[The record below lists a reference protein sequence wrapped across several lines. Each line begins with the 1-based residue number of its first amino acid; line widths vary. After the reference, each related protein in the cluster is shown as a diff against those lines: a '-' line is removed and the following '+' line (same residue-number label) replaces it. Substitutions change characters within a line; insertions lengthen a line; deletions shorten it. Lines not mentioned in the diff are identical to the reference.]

1 MKIMLLMWLP
11 LVFVLGVLGY
21 VSVLDLKTR
30 RVANR
35 VWIFAY
41 PIGCAMTLASV
52 AFNLVG
58 ASVVLV
64 SLGVSLFLGS
74 VLFCSGFYGSAD
86 AKALIFIGLTL
97 PAIPFT
103 FSPPLGV
110 SALPIVLAVFCN
122 SAILSLIWPLAIF
135 VLNLKDLAK
144 GKPLFEGIQ
153 LTLRQKVWLLFTAR
167 RIPLTKLG
175 GLGYFPAET
184 VVVQEECDGKPARKL
199 LRFVKAEANLKKH
212 FNTLKEHNEL
222 YPNGVLASPT
232 IPTMIFFTLALVI
245 APFGNLI
252 FLVASTLFGVI

>member
-1 MKIMLLMWLP
+1 
-11 LVFVLGVLGY
+11 LGY
-21 VSVLDLKTR
+21 VSVLDFKTR

-41 PIGCAMTLASV
+41 PVGCAMTLVSV
-52 AFNLVG
+52 AFNFVG

-64 SLGVSLFLGS
+64 SLVVSLFLGS

-110 SALPIVLAVFCN
+110 SALSIVLAVFCN
-122 SAILSLIWPLAIF
+122 SAILSLIWPIAIF

-167 RIPLTKLG
+167 CIPLTKLG

-184 VVVQEECDGKPARKL
+184 VVIQEEGDGKPARKL
-199 LRFVKAEANLKKH
+199 LRFVKAETNLKKYID
-212 FNTLKEHNEL
+212 NLKEHSEL
-222 YPNGVLASPT
+222 YQNGVFASPT
-232 IPTMIFFTLALVI
+232 IPTMIFFTLALAI

-252 FLVASTLFGVI
+252 FLVVSVLFGVIG